1 MPHDFTKQWFPRDK
15 IAKNHEA
22 AKRALAH
29 AQCEVERATRH
40 KQVAE
45 KALSSAYRSVL
56 ASCPPWADF
65 LAEVKAHPGAK
76 WRWISRW
83 NSDADRTFHLS
94 VHPNADT
101 IVQSAVGEHELYLM
115 ESNWPHH
122 FTTAL
127 LWREEAAKC

>member
-1 MPHDFTKQWFPRDK
+1 MPHDFTKQWFPPDHLTDAHQA
-15 IAKNHEA
+15 AKN
-22 AKRALAH
+22 ALKKAEF
-29 AQCEVERATRH
+29 EVERTMQH
-40 KQVAE
+40 KRLKE
-45 KALSSAYRSVL
+45 TALESARRRVL